1 MMAHQVL
8 LRLQHQKQQPCVTC
22 CKQMAVTLVT
32 NEAEAVREAEEDRLA
47 KEAAEAE
54 AAKKA
59 EEDGAAREAAELAS
73 KTAEERQAGDAAV
86 AAAAATW
93 KTGEQRFALEAAQKT
108 VEEHF
113 SALPFSAKR
122 SQSSKEATALAT
134 VSSTEAALE
143 EAFAQVGKDDGAPVQ
158 LRLQHRRQHPWATSC
173 TDGRYPR
180 HR

>member
-1 MMAHQVL
+1 MQ
-8 LRLQHQKQQPCVTC
+8 TDGSD
-22 CKQMAVTLVT
+22 LVT

-59 EEDGAAREAAELAS
+59 EEEGAAREAAELAS
-73 KTAEERQAGDAAV
+73 KTAAERQAGDAAV

-93 KTGEQRFALEAAQKT
+93 KTGEQRLALEAAQKT
-108 VEEHF
+108 VEERF
-113 SALPFSAKR
+113 SALPFSARR

-143 EAFAQVGKDDGAPVQ
+143 EACAQDGKMMSHQ
-158 LRLQHRRQHPWATSC
+158 FS
-173 TDGRYPR
+173 
-180 HR
+180 